1 MNFSFRAKKKAE
13 KLAWL
18 ATQPPPP
25 PKEKPPPKKLTRQQV
40 SDQRQYWRMKKREH
54 RANMT
59 PEQREAKKA
68 RDKAWRDAKRDLK
81 QRQRLGVSWTQQIE
95 FACPVFNST
104 SNRLVIFAIIITLQ
118 S

>member
-1 MNFSFRAKKKAE
+1 MNFSSRAKKKEE

-25 PKEKPPPKKLTRQQV
+25 PKEKPPPKTLQQV
-40 SDQRQYWRMKKREH
+40 SDQRQYWKMKKREH

-59 PEQREAKKA
+59 PEQKEAKKA
-68 RDKAWRDAKRDLK
+68 KDKAQRDAKRDFK
-81 QRQRLGVSWTQQIE
+81 NRQRLGVYWTPQKD
-95 FACPVFNST
+95 FACPILNST
-104 SNRLVIFAIIITLQ
+104 SNRLVTFTINITLQ